1 MKHWYSV
8 AVFLLLVQLQVSAAN
23 VLFVTAYPNGAPCP
37 IDAEI
42 CHNISYYFE
51 QGNSLIKD
59 NVIIIFLNGTHVIP
73 SIRMKI
79 SQLNNIT
86 LQGDAT
92 NYITTPILQCKKGFY
107 FSQKQGTC
115 VCIDK
120 VMAVATCYSSTQSIE
135 RSGTEWIGYNIQQN
149 CVIVSNLCPSDY
161 CLTDSVNIT
170 NISNS
175 NVQCTTNRTGQRC
188 GGCIDGY
195 SLVLGSNACKNCSGK
210 DSHLSLIILFAVA
223 GFALVVFLLF
233 FNLTVSIGT
242 INGLVFVANIGKL
255 FQPYDLYHHNIPFF
269 SQFFLW
275 INLDLGIETCFYDGM
290 NALKKTGLQFVFPL
304 YLWLI
309 ITLIIVLSKYSQR
322 IAKIVGNNG
331 IPVLATLILLS
342 YTKIIRAVIIIFSR
356 TTVQCGNNTMVN
368 YWRVDP
374 TQKYVSGGHI
384 ILFIIGVIVTA
395 LFIIPYTAFL
405 LFYPLLE
412 LSGEKYRQRFSWFF
426 LKLKPFFDAYRG
438 PHTNLFCIW
447 PGVLLLVRIGLPLVS
462 FSNNRKVTFAV
473 ILLVLVVLIAILSNG
488 RVYKSKYLNVLDVC
502 LFAMALVFTYSDSGE
517 GSNNQEKFNFTN
529 GFGICTSISLMLV
542 FVVVLCYHAYK
553 YTIIG
558 EKIGKIMKK
567 VKFNKESNHN
577 FNKESDLIQVTS
589 NDQAEMPAYKMY
601 DGGKLREPLLEDS
614 Y

>member
-8 AVFLLLVQLQVSAAN
+8 AVFLLLVQLQVSAAS

-73 SIRMKI
+73 SNGMKI

-92 NYITTPILQCKKGFY
+92 NYITTPMLQCKKGF
-107 FSQKQGTC
+107 SEKQGTC

-120 VMAVATCYSSTQSIE
+120 VKAVATCYSSTQSIE
-135 RSGTEWIGYNIQQN
+135 RSGNEWIGYNIQQN
-149 CVIVSNLCPSDY
+149 CVIVSNLCPFDY
-161 CLTDSVNIT
+161 CVIDSVNIT
-170 NISNS
+170 NINNS
-175 NVQCTTNRTGQRC
+175 NVQCTTNRTGQLC

-195 SLVLGSNACKNCSGK
+195 SLVLGSNACKDCRGK
-210 DSHLSLIILFAVA
+210 NNRLSLIILFAVA
-223 GFALVVFLLF
+223 GLALVVFLLF

-242 INGLVFVANIGKL
+242 INGLVFVANIGKH
-255 FQPYDLYHHNIPFF
+255 FQPYRLYHHNIPFF

-290 NALKKTGLQFVFPL
+290 NALQKTGLQFVFPL

-322 IAKIVGNNG
+322 IAKLVGNNG

-342 YTKIIRAVIIIFSR
+342 YTKIIQTVFIIFSR
-356 TTVQCGNNTMVN
+356 TTVQCDNDTTVQWN
-368 YWRVDP
+368 VDP

-395 LFIIPYTAFL
+395 LFIIPYTVFL
-405 LFYPLLE
+405 LFYPLLQ
-412 LSGEKYRQRFSWFF
+412 LSGEKCRQRLSWFLF
-426 LKLKPFFDAYRG
+426 KLKPFFDAYRG

-447 PGVLLLVRIGLPLVS
+447 PGVLLLVRIGFLLVS
-462 FSNNRKVTFAV
+462 LSDNRKVTFAV

-502 LFAMALVFTYSDSGE
+502 LLAMALVFTYSVSSGR
-517 GSNNQEKFNFTN
+517 GSNNQEDFNFTY
-529 GFGICTSISLMLV
+529 GFGIYIFNIMLV
-542 FVVVLCYHAYK
+542 FVVVLFYHTYK

-567 VKFNKESNHN
+567 AKFNKESNHN
-577 FNKESDLIQVTS
+577 FNKESALIKD
-589 NDQAEMPAYKMY
+589 DQADMPAYKMY

-614 Y
+614 TSIR

>member
-8 AVFLLLVQLQVSAAN
+8 AVFLLLVQLQVSVAS

-73 SIRMKI
+73 SSGMKI

-92 NYITTPILQCKKGFY
+92 NYITTPMLQCKKGF
-107 FSQKQGTC
+107 SPKQGTC

-120 VMAVATCYSSTQSIE
+120 VKAVATCYSSTQSIE
-135 RSGTEWIGYNIQQN
+135 RSGMEWIGYNNQQN
-149 CVIVSNLCPSDY
+149 CVIVNSRCPFDY
-161 CLTDSVNIT
+161 CVIDSVNIT

-175 NVQCTTNRTGQRC
+175 NVQCTSNKTGQLC

-195 SLVLGSNACKNCSGK
+195 SLVLGSNACKNCSSK

-223 GFALVVFLLF
+223 GLALVVFLLF

-242 INGLVFVANIGKL
+242 INGLVFVANIGKY
-255 FQPYDLYHHNIPFF
+255 FQPYRLYHHSIPFF
-269 SQFFLW
+269 SQFFSW

-290 NALKKTGLQFVFPL
+290 NALQKTGLQFVFPL

-309 ITLIIVLSKYSQR
+309 ITLIIILSKYSQR
-322 IAKIVGNNG
+322 IAKLVGNNG

-342 YTKIIRAVIIIFSR
+342 YTKIIGAVIIIFSR
-356 TTVQCGNNTMVN
+356 STVQCDNDTTVQW
-368 YWRVDP
+368 YIDP

-384 ILFIIGVIVTA
+384 ILFIIGLIVTA

-412 LSGEKYRQRFSWFF
+412 LSGEKCRQRFSWFL

-447 PGVLLLVRIGLPLVS
+447 PGVLLLVRIGLALVES
-462 FSNNRKVTFAV
+462 LSDKAKVTYAV

-502 LFAMALVFTYSDSGE
+502 LLAMALVFTYSVSSGK
-517 GSNNQEKFNFTN
+517 GSKNQEELNFTY
-529 GFGICTSISLMLV
+529 GFRICIFIIMLV
-542 FVVVLCYHAYK
+542 FIAVLLYHTYK

-558 EKIGKIMKK
+558 EKIAKKIAKIMKK
-567 VKFNKESNHN
+567 ANKQSNHTSIQ
-577 FNKESDLIQVTS
+577 FKSD
-589 NDQAEMPAYKMY
+589 DQAEIPAYKLY

-614 Y
+614 YIVY